1 MFKVN
6 NERTR
11 PRFKICSKLTIKT
24 PQRRYWCRSG
34 VFIVNFEHIS
44 HLFLV
49 FLLLTLRVKIKAK
62 ISINKVITFKMIKFW
77 FFIVTNQL
85 CIQVRIRLNIANP
98 QISNKRLGYQLIP
111 FQAHL
116 KFFRSILWCHNKIL

>member
-62 ISINKVITFKMIKFW
+62 ISINKGITFKMIKFW

-116 KFFRSILWCHNKIL
+116 KFFQSILWCHNKIL